1 MTMMNLPP
9 ALRRRARMPLLVLI
23 ASLLLL
29 GINVLLGALDPH
41 GFVWVVEVLITM
53 AMIVIILLF
62 SMEILEQ
69 PGITRVFGG
78 LGFFWVAILFSLTLV
93 DYLNR

>member
-1 MTMMNLPP
+1 MIGIPP
-9 ALRRRARMPLLVLI
+9 ALRARARTPLLVMV
-23 ASLLLL
+23 ACLLLL
-29 GINVLLGALDPH
+29 GTNILLGALDPH
-41 GFVWVVEVLITM
+41 GLIWIVEVVITVT
-53 AMIVIILLF
+53 MIVIILLF

-69 PGITRVFGG
+69 PGITRLFGG